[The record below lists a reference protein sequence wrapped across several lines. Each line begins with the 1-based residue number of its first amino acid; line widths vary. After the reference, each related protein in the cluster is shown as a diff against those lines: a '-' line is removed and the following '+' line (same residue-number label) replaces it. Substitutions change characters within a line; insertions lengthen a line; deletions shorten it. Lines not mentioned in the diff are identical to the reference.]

1 MEKEKSAYAYL
12 LLTILLWS
20 AAPAVATVALEELSN
35 FQLLFYVNLVGMVV
49 LFSLNLLLG
58 KLPLFREYSK
68 SDFLKMFGMGFLGI
82 FLYYVFIYKS
92 FDLAPA
98 GEANIINYLWPVFV
112 VIFSILLLKEK
123 FNRTTLLAILLSFAG
138 AALVF
143 SKGGAVDVSGEH
155 ALGYLLALGAAV
167 SYGLF
172 SVLGKKLPFDKYS
185 GMLAYYVSSFVL
197 VVPAMLLFSGFAVPQ
212 SPATIVALLF
222 LGGLASSIAFVFWF
236 KALAL
241 GHTHKIAN
249 YIYITPFLALVFV
262 YFINGEATPLISIL
276 GLFFILGGILLQ
288 ARNKPAKR

>member
-20 AAPAVATVALEELSN
+20 ATPAVATVALEELSN
-35 FQLLFYVNLVGMVV
+35 FQLLFYVNLIGMMV
-49 LFSLNLLLG
+49 LFALNLVLG
-58 KLPLFREYSK
+58 KLPLFQKYSK

-92 FDLAPA
+92 FELAPA

-123 FNRTTLLAILLSFAG
+123 FNRTTLIAILLSFAG
-138 AALVF
+138 AILVF
-143 SKGGAVDVSGEH
+143 SKGGGVEISGEH

-197 VVPAMLLFSGFAVPQ
+197 IVPTMLLFSGFAIPE
-212 SPATIVALLF
+212 SPSTILALLF
-222 LGGLASSIAFVFWF
+222 LGGLSSSIAFVFWF

-262 YFINGEATPLISIL
+262 YFINGEATPLVSIL
-276 GLFFILGGILLQ
+276 GLVLILGGILLQ
-288 ARNKPAKR
+288 ARNKPGKP